1 MFHKFTTA
9 FILFGIVVLSA
20 CGAKEKK
27 FVQMAGYAQ
36 GTTYH
41 ISYLETNGTVY
52 TAQVDSILN
61 VIDFAMSTY
70 NKASDIS
77 IFNQSDTSITI
88 GKHFQEVLKKAMQIA
103 ELTKGDFDIT
113 VGPLVNAWGFG
124 ANPKV
129 KGDVK
134 PEEILD
140 RVGYQKVQLN
150 GAQLSKTHPALK
162 LDVNAIAQGYSVDVI
177 AAYLESNGIIDYMV
191 ELGGEIRCSGRNA
204 DNNLWRIGIDKP
216 SEEIEQERYQAIVQL
231 DNKALATSGN
241 YRKFYVDENGMKY
254 VHTINPHTG
263 YPVKSNLLSASVIAP
278 DAMSADAF
286 ATTFMVM
293 GLEKSIAFAK
303 QHEDIYVYL
312 VYVNKKGEWE
322 TYISPEMEKLIIN

>member
-1 MFHKFTTA
+1 
-9 FILFGIVVLSA
+9 
-20 CGAKEKK
+20 
-27 FVQMAGYAQ
+27 MAGYAQ

-41 ISYLETNGTVY
+41 ISYLDTRESLYKV
-52 TAQVDSILN
+52 QVDSILN

-70 NKASDIS
+70 NKDAEIS
-77 IFNQSDTSITI
+77 IFNSADTTLTI
-88 GKHFQEVLKKAMQIA
+88 GKHFQEVLQRSIEISK
-103 ELTKGDFDIT
+103 LTQGDFDVT

-124 ANPKV
+124 ADPTV

-140 RVGYQKVQLN
+140 QVGYQKIQLN
-150 GAQLSKTHPALK
+150 GTQLSKTHPNLK

-177 AAYLESNGIIDYMV
+177 GAFLESKGVTDYMV
-191 ELGGEIRCSGRNA
+191 ELGGEIRCNGRNA

-216 SEEIEQERYQAIVQL
+216 SEEIQEERFQAIVNI
-231 DNKALATSGN
+231 DNRSLATSGN

-278 DAMSADAF
+278 DAMTADAF

-293 GLEKSIAFAK
+293 GLEKSIAFSK
-303 QHEDIYVYL
+303 KHPELYVYF

-322 TYISPEMEKLIIN
+322 TYISPGMEEQIVN